1 LVFGEV
7 MVLGTENVAGLPGET
22 VSETVARSSKG
33 TFLKGHR
40 PCGRKPKGTPN
51 AQTWFARAVLEEK
64 GVNPISLALDVVT
77 SGLLPLAANQDAKHR
92 KLLSDE
98 LRVKVLLELMN
109 YTFPRLSSTALTGA
123 NGTGA
128 VEIATVDVLE
138 LMRDPEMAAAAQK
151 LALGI
156 TYPKQIEGGTD
167 Q

>member
-1 LVFGEV
+1 MV
-7 MVLGTENVAGLPGET
+7 MGTENVAGLPGET

-64 GVNPISLALDVVT
+64 GINPISLALDVVT
-77 SGLLPLAANQDAKHR
+77 SGLLPLAANQDPKNR

-109 YTFPRLSSTALTGA
+109 YTFPRLSSQALTGPT
-123 NGTGA
+123 GGA
-128 VEIATVDVLE
+128 VEVATLDVLE
-138 LMRDPEMAAAAQK
+138 LMQNPELAAAAQK

-156 TYPKQIEGGTD
+156 STAQRDGNDEPRQIEGGY
-167 Q
+167 